1 MTIPDAA
8 AAATAH
14 HEENDETTPLY
25 SKLQEMERLL
35 DDDPGNNNNY
45 SSAYTLCGFCCS
57 WLVWISLWILLFAT
71 IIHHT
76 TSRDDDDDDDNDQP
90 EGPPGSVV
98 AVGPPGTIA
107 DPPLPKEGEPPSCC
121 WTFLESIY
129 YASVTFWMV
138 GYGDYTVSTN
148 TERLLTCGFMML
160 SLCFMGLALGRW
172 GNNVIEAYKSASI
185 VHSTNKRRQNQRQ
198 QQQDQEF
205 TIFPSLPWLLVQSLF
220 LTALSIFWVFAIQYY
235 EQDEDNDEWTA
246 ISTIYFAIS
255 TATTVGYGDVVPQK
269 REGKIL
275 CIFFLPLAVGTSLH
289 WLVWVAQRGIQR
301 IQRNMVHRSDLSNLR
316 LDEFYERKLQSMGL
330 VDASTFATLKKEYE
344 QLS

>member
-1 MTIPDAA
+1 
-8 AAATAH
+8 
-14 HEENDETTPLY
+14 
-25 SKLQEMERLL
+25 
-35 DDDPGNNNNY
+35 
-45 SSAYTLCGFCCS
+45 
-57 WLVWISLWILLFAT
+57 LFAT

-76 TSRDDDDDDDNDQP
+76 TSNNADDRPQQP
-90 EGPPGSVV
+90 PTAALADATTGPPGL
-98 AVGPPGTIA
+98 PGTVA
-107 DPPLPKEGEPPSCC
+107 REPPFPTDEPPSCC
-121 WTFLESIY
+121 WTFIESVY
-129 YASVTFWMV
+129 YASATFWTV
-138 GYGDYTVSTN
+138 GYGDYTVSSDK
-148 TERLLTCGFMML
+148 ERLLTCGFMML

-172 GNNVIEAYKSASI
+172 GNNVIEAYKAASI
-185 VHSTNKRRQNQRQ
+185 AHSTNKRRRRRHQRQ
-198 QQQDQEF
+198 QDEEF
-205 TIFPSLPWLLVQSLF
+205 VIFPSLPWLLVQSLF

-246 ISTIYFAIS
+246 ISTIYFAVS

-289 WLVWVAQRGIQR
+289 WSVWVAQRGIQR
-301 IQRNMVHRSDLSNLR
+301 IQRNMVHRSDLSDLR